1 MMILIII
8 IVIVIIP
15 IEMTLGG
22 IVTDVSDEQYEKTS
36 SANDSVRVSIDT

>member
-8 IVIVIIP
+8 IVTVIIP

-22 IVTDVSDEQYEKTS
+22 IVTDVSDEQYEKTL
-36 SANDSVRVSIDT
+36 SANDSIMVSINT